1 MAYSSILGA
10 DSAPEQPSGRDAE
23 LLGPS
28 DNSDSGSD
36 TIGTQEA
43 YADSDAVGTGE
54 RGSVTPGEDRE
65 GGDIL
70 PDRVVNA
77 DDAGLADA
85 ARPDEAE
92 QALASGEG
100 FPAAD
105 PDARE
110 FTDLDGGEPE
120 AGSDDQA
127 A

>member
-36 TIGTQEA
+36 TIGTDEA
-43 YADSDAVGTGE
+43 HADSDAVGTGE
-54 RGSVTPGEDRE
+54 RGSVAPGEDLE
-65 GGDIL
+65 GADIL

-77 DDAGLADA
+77 ADAGLAELG
-85 ARPDEAE
+85 RPDEAE

-100 FPAAD
+100 FPAGD
-105 PDARE
+105 PDAQE
-110 FTDLDGGEPE
+110 FTDLDADSAE
-120 AGSDDQA
+120 AGGDADA